1 MVPMVVL
8 WEDVEVFLSE
18 HSFKSLGAVGQ
29 WTVGGL
35 DFCTTTGSFCQ
46 VLRSSGSGLEFL
58 NRRV

>member
-1 MVPMVVL
+1 MVVL
-8 WEDVEVFLSE
+8 WKDVEVFLSE

-29 WTVGGL
+29 WTVDSL
-35 DFCTTTGSFCQ
+35 DFCTIMGFFYQ